1 MSHVDLIID
10 SREKKPLTFPAHL
23 VVLDRGRLPTAG
35 RSRTLT
41 VRTQT
46 QTLKTGDYRL
56 VGGHS
61 AIERKGS
68 FEEIAGNCLT
78 PDGYR
83 RFTDCCKRLRDE
95 CRTACLLFE
104 GAIGAFEVRA
114 GLPHPGVATDALL
127 DIIGAFGLPLILMPL
142 STVGQRRAAGEWA
155 LRWLISQE
163 RSHVIGPDLHQ
174 HEQRSLRNDHG
185 GCGRGTNGCSTDRSS
200 TSEPCD
206 PFNQA
211 GRDCVPELPVHREQS
226 ELPPDQDPGQ

>member
-1 MSHVDLIID
+1 VSHVDLIID

-23 VVLDRGRLPTAG
+23 VVLDRSRLPTAG

-56 VGGHS
+56 VGGSS

-78 PDGYR
+78 VDGYR

-104 GAIGAFEVRA
+104 GQVGAFEVRA
-114 GLPHPGVATDALL
+114 GLPHPGVAADALL
-127 DIIGAFGLPLILMPL
+127 DIIGVFGLPLILMPL
-142 STVGQRRAAGEWA
+142 STTGQRRAAGEWA

-163 RSHVIGPDLHQ
+163 RNGSGHAHYRRQELPNRDSPNCIVVG
-174 HEQRSLRNDHG
+174 NDSKQGYDVHHADVG
-185 GCGRGTNGCSTDRSS
+185 SGDSGIRV
-200 TSEPCD
+200 E
-206 PFNQA
+206 
-211 GRDCVPELPVHREQS
+211 PELPEDEVSRS
-226 ELPPDQDPGQ
+226 KRD